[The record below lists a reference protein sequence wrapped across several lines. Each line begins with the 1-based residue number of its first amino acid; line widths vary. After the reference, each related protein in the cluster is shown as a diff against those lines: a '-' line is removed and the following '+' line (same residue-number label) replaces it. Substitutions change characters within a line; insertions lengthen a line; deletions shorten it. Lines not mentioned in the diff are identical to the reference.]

1 MERRGT
7 PLAAS
12 ALAVAVFLSG
22 AVLLGV
28 EIAASRVL
36 APTFGSSLYVWGAL
50 IGVVLTGLALGYWIG
65 GALADRWP
73 SPVLLLGAI
82 ALGAVLVLA
91 IPLADQWVLDRIVSW
106 DPGPRLDPLLASV
119 VLFGPMSVVLASV
132 SPIAVRLAARSLD
145 RLGRTAGRLFSIST
159 AGSIAGTF
167 ATAFWLV
174 PEYGTD
180 QVLAVGAV
188 VLLAAAAG
196 VALVERVWI
205 PAALLAAGAGAAVL
219 AVGALAPDTAGGR
232 LEGLAAKN
240 WSPLYRQRDARTPR
254 KLDPAEVAEAVGTGF
269 RVREA
274 RDTRYHRL
282 LVVDA
287 EGSRYLRFDSSF
299 QSGMYIAAPFRTRFA
314 YTDYLELG
322 LAYNPEARRILVIG
336 LGGASAPKRIW
347 RDFGD
352 VRLTVVEL
360 DPAVVETAY
369 TWFALPRDPRIDVQV
384 DDGRRYLQRHDQRYD
399 VILLDAFYAD
409 GVPFHLTTLE
419 FVELLRDRLAPGGVV
434 AANVIGALTGSSSR
448 ITRAFWKTYAAV
460 FPTVVMHPVYEGPLD
475 RIPGEIRNII
485 LVATERAA
493 PSPAQLAD
501 TWAEV
506 RQRRAPAAPALAAAI
521 RDRWKRPVPSRD
533 VPLLTDGYAP
543 TDALL
548 LD

>member
-7 PLAAS
+7 PLAAI
-12 ALAVAVFLSG
+12 ALGVAVFLSG

-50 IGVVLTGLALGYWIG
+50 IGVVLTGLATGYWIG

-73 SPVLLLGAI
+73 SSYLLVGAI

-91 IPLADQWVLDRIVSW
+91 IPLVDQWVLDRVVSW
-106 DPGPRLDPLLASV
+106 DPGPRLDPLVAAV

-180 QVLAVGAV
+180 QVLAVGAA
-188 VLLAAAAG
+188 VLLAAAAA
-196 VALVERVWI
+196 VALVERVWV
-205 PAALLAAGAGAAVL
+205 PAAVLVAGAGAAVL
-219 AVGALAPDTAGGR
+219 AVGALAPDTTGQR

-240 WSPLYRQRDARTPR
+240 WSPLYRQRVARTPR
-254 KLDPAEVAEAVGTGF
+254 TLDPAEVAEAVGVGF
-269 RVREA
+269 TVREA

-282 LVVDA
+282 VVADA

-322 LAYNPEARRILVIG
+322 LAYNPGAKKILVIG
-336 LGGASAPKRIW
+336 LGGASAPKRVW
-347 RDFGD
+347 HDFGD
-352 VRLTVVEL
+352 VQLTVVEL

-369 TWFALPRDPRIDVQV
+369 TWFALPHDRRIDVQV
-384 DDGRRYLQRHDQRYD
+384 DDGRRYLQRHDERYD
-399 VILLDAFYAD
+399 VIMLDAFYSD

-419 FVELLRDRLAPGGVV
+419 FVELLRDRLTPGGVI
-434 AANVIGALTGSSSR
+434 ATNVIGALTGSSSR
-448 ITRAFWKTYAAV
+448 ISRAFWKTYAAV
-460 FPTVVMHPVYEGPLD
+460 FPTVVLHPVYEGPFD
-475 RIPGEIRNII
+475 RVPDEIRNII

-493 PSPAQLAD
+493 PRPAQLAA
-501 TWAEV
+501 TWADV
-506 RQRRAPAAPALAAAI
+506 RRARAPGAPPLRAAI
-521 RDRWKRPVPSRD
+521 ADRWQRTVRSDD

>member
-1 MERRGT
+1 MERRG
-7 PLAAS
+7 PSLAAPVLG
-12 ALAVAVFLSG
+12 AAVFLSG

-65 GALADRWP
+65 GAVADRWP
-73 SPVLLLGAI
+73 SPYLLVGAI
-82 ALGAVLVLA
+82 ALGALLVLA
-91 IPLADQWVLDRIVSW
+91 IPLVDQWVLDRVVTW
-106 DPGPRLDPLLASV
+106 DPGPRLDPLVAAIA
-119 VLFGPMSVVLASV
+119 LFGPMSVVLASV
-132 SPIAVRLAARSLD
+132 SPIAVRLAAQSLD

-188 VLLAAAAG
+188 VLLVAASL
-196 VALVERVWI
+196 VALVERVWL
-205 PAALLAAGAGAAVL
+205 PAAVLVAGVGAAVL
-219 AVGALAPDTAGGR
+219 MVGALAPDTTGRR
-232 LEGLAAKN
+232 LEGLAARN
-240 WSPLYRQRDARTPR
+240 WSPLYRQREARTPR
-254 KLDPAEVAEAVGTGF
+254 SLDPAEVAEAIGVGFT
-269 RVREA
+269 VREA

-282 LVVDA
+282 VVADA

-299 QSGMYIAAPFRTRFA
+299 QSGMYIRQPFRTRFS

-322 LAYNPEARRILVIG
+322 LAYDPGARRILVIG

-347 RDFGD
+347 HDFGD
-352 VRLTVVEL
+352 VQLTVVEL

-369 TWFALPRDPRIDVQV
+369 KWFALPHDPRIDVEV
-384 DDGRRYLQRHDQRYD
+384 DDGRRYLRRVDDRYD
-399 VILLDAFYAD
+399 VIVLDAFYAD

-419 FVELLRDRLAPGGVV
+419 FVELLHDRLAPGGVIAV
-434 AANVIGALTGSSSR
+434 NVIGALTGDSSR

-460 FPTVVMHPVYEGPLD
+460 FPTVVLHPVYEGPYD
-475 RIPGEIRNII
+475 RAPTETRNII
-485 LVATERAA
+485 LVATDRAA
-493 PSPAQLAD
+493 PTRAQLAD
-501 TWAEV
+501 TWARV
-506 RQRRAPAAPALAAAI
+506 RRQRAPAAPGLAAAI
-521 RDRWKRPVPSRD
+521 RDRWERPVRSDD

>member
-1 MERRGT
+1 MERRTT
-7 PLAAS
+7 PLAGL
-12 ALAVAVFLSG
+12 ALGVAVFLSG

-50 IGVVLTGLALGYWIG
+50 IGVVLTGLAVGYWIG
-65 GALADRWP
+65 GAVADRWP
-73 SPVLLLGAI
+73 SPYLLVGAI
-82 ALGAVLVLA
+82 AAGALLVLS
-91 IPLADQWVLDRIVSW
+91 IPLVDQWVLDRVVRW
-106 DPGPRLDPLLASV
+106 DPGPRLDPLVAAI
-119 VLFGPMSVVLASV
+119 VLFGPLSVVLASV

-188 VLLAAAAG
+188 ILLAAAAG
-196 VALVERVWI
+196 VALVERVWL
-205 PAALLAAGAGAAVL
+205 PAAVLVAGAAAAVV
-219 AVGALAPDTAGGR
+219 AVGALAPDTTGRR

-240 WSPLYRQRDARTPR
+240 WSPLYRERDARTPR
-254 KLDPAEVAEAVGTGF
+254 KLDPAEVADAVGSGF
-269 RVREA
+269 LVREA

-282 LVVDA
+282 LVVDS
-287 EGSRYLRFDSSF
+287 GDSRYLRFDSSF
-299 QSGMYIAAPFRTRFA
+299 QSGMYVDQPFRTRFA

-322 LAYNPEARRILVIG
+322 IAYNPNATNVLVIG
-336 LGGASAPKRIW
+336 LGGASAPKRVW

-369 TWFALPRDPRIDVQV
+369 KWFSLPHDARIDVQV
-384 DDGRRYLQRHDQRYD
+384 DDGRRYLQRHDDRYD
-399 VILLDAFYAD
+399 VIMLDAFYSD
-409 GVPFHLTTLE
+409 GVPFHMTTLE
-419 FVELLRDRLAPGGVV
+419 FAELLHDRLAPGGVV
-434 AANVIGALTGSSSR
+434 AVNVIGALTGDRSR
-448 ITRAFWKTYAAV
+448 ITRSLWKTYASV
-460 FPTVVMHPVYEGPLD
+460 FPTVVLHPVYEGAFD
-475 RIPGEIRNII
+475 RIPDDIRNII

-493 PSPAQLAD
+493 PSRDQLAA
-501 TWAEV
+501 TWSEE
-506 RQRRAPAAPALAAAI
+506 RRARAPGAPVLAAAI
-521 RDRWKRPVPSRD
+521 RDRWERQVRTDD

>member
-1 MERRGT
+1 MGHRGR
-7 PLAAS
+7 PLAGL

-50 IGVVLTGLALGYWIG
+50 IGVVLSGLAVGYWVG

-73 SPVLLLGAI
+73 SPYMLVGAI

-91 IPLADQWVLDRIVSW
+91 VPLIDGWVLEQVVSW
-106 DPGPRLDPLLASV
+106 DPGPRLDPLVAAI
-119 VLFGPMSVVLASV
+119 VLFGPLSIALASV

-145 RLGRTAGRLFSIST
+145 RLGRTAGRLFSLST

-180 QVLAVGAV
+180 QVLAVGAL
-188 VLLAAAAG
+188 VLLVAAAG
-196 VALVERVWI
+196 VALVERVWV
-205 PAALLAAGAGAAVL
+205 PAAALVAGAAAAVF
-219 AVGALAPDTAGGR
+219 AVGALAPDTTGQR

-240 WSPLYRQRDARTPR
+240 WSPLYRARDTHTPR

-269 RVREA
+269 TVRDA

-282 LVVDA
+282 LVVDGD
-287 EGSRYLRFDSSF
+287 GSRYLRFDSSF
-299 QSGMYIAAPFRTRFA
+299 QSGMYIRQPFRTRFA

-322 LAYNPEARRILVIG
+322 LAYNPSARKVLVIG
-336 LGGASAPKRIW
+336 LGGASAPKRVW

-352 VRLTVVEL
+352 VQVTVVEL
-360 DPAVVETAY
+360 DPEVVETAY
-369 TWFALPRDPRIDVQV
+369 RWFALPHDPRIDVEV
-384 DDGRRYLQRHDQRYD
+384 SDGRRYLQRTTERFD
-399 VILLDAFYAD
+399 VIMLDAFYSD

-419 FVELLRDRLAPGGVV
+419 FTELLRDRLTPGGVV
-434 AANVIGALTGSSSR
+434 ATNVIGALTGSSSR
-448 ITRAFWKTYAAV
+448 ITRALWKTYATV
-460 FPTVVMHPVYEGPLD
+460 FPSVELHPVYEGPYD
-475 RIPGEIRNII
+475 RIPGELRNII
-485 LVATERAA
+485 LIATERAA
-493 PSPAQLAD
+493 PSTARLAES
-501 TWAEV
+501 WAEE
-506 RQRRAPAAPALAAAI
+506 RRARAPNAPTLTAAI
-521 RDRWKRPVPSRD
+521 RDRWDQTVTTAD

>member
-1 MERRGT
+1 MERRAT
-7 PLAAS
+7 PLAGL

-50 IGVVLTGLALGYWIG
+50 IGVVLSGLALGYAIG
-65 GALADRWP
+65 GAVADRWP
-73 SPVLLLGAI
+73 SPYLLVGAI
-82 ALGAVLVLA
+82 ALGALLVLA
-91 IPLADQWVLDRIVSW
+91 IPLVDQWVLDQVVTW
-106 DPGPRLDPLLASV
+106 DPGPRLDPLVAAI

-159 AGSIAGTF
+159 AGSIAGSF

-180 QVLAVGAV
+180 QVLAVGTV
-188 VLLAAAAG
+188 VLLAAAAA
-196 VALVERVWI
+196 VALVERVWL
-205 PAALLAAGAGAAVL
+205 PAAVLAAGAGAAVL
-219 AVGALAPDTAGGR
+219 AVGALAPDTTGGR

-240 WSPLYRQRDARTPR
+240 WSPLYRERDTRTPR
-254 KLDPAEVAEAVGTGF
+254 KLDPAEVAEAVGSGF

-274 RDTRYHRL
+274 RETRYHRL

-299 QSGMYIAAPFRTRFA
+299 QSGMYIEQPFRTRFA

-322 LAYNPEARRILVIG
+322 LAYNPNAKRVLVVG
-336 LGGASAPKRIW
+336 LGGASAPKRVW

-352 VRLTVVEL
+352 VELTVVEL
-360 DPAVVETAY
+360 DPEVVETAY
-369 TWFALPRDPRIDVQV
+369 KWFALPRDARIDVEV
-384 DDGRRYLQRHDQRYD
+384 DDGRRFLQRHDERYD
-399 VILLDAFYAD
+399 VIMLDAFYSD

-419 FVELLRDRLAPGGVV
+419 FVELVRDRLTPGGVV
-434 AANVIGALTGSSSR
+434 AVNVIGALTGDSSR

-460 FPTVVMHPVYEGPLD
+460 FPTVVLHPVYEGAFD
-475 RIPGEIRNII
+475 RAPDDIRNIV

-493 PSPAQLAD
+493 PSADQLAD
-501 TWAEV
+501 TWADV
-506 RQRRAPAAPALAAAI
+506 RASRAPRAPALAAPI
-521 RDRWKRPVPSRD
+521 RNRWERPVRPD
-533 VPLLTDGYAP
+533 DIPLHTDG
-543 TDALL
+543 
-548 LD
+548 